1 MTDPLLIANAIFVLA
16 SAVVWALALLALF
29 NN

>member
-16 SAVVWALALLALF
+16 AAVVFTLAALNAF
-29 NN
+29 N